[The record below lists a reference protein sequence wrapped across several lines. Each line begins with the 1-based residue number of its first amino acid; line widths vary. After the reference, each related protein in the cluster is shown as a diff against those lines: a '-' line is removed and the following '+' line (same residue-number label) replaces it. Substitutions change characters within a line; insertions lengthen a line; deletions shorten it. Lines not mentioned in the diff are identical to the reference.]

1 MTNIKKDRGDN
12 KVLKER
18 NPEKNF
24 DETQFMAD
32 IVLFF
37 CEKSLDEI
45 RTAKRNE
52 EITAVCNLYS
62 MINLMELRETAGFNC
77 DFGLIDRYRDIILKK
92 TMDSL
97 RMMGV
102 QTSETYRYNPYMACT
117 FTEACVDMDAAE
129 LDRLGN
135 GFTTKEEFKKTYICV
150 LSMILV
156 NVIYQSVY
164 MVFRARA
171 VKLPAFMLSGWPQ
184 LILAAV
190 TLSGVMAAMAYYF
203 RRCTASFVTEWKIRR
218 RLLRS
223 TKEKSSHVGLCGFLQ
238 KFRRRQNFLES
249 TD

>member
-1 MTNIKKDRGDN
+1 MTNIKKDRADN

-32 IVLFF
+32 IVLFY
-37 CEKSLDEI
+37 CQKSLDEI

-102 QTSETYRYNPYMACT
+102 QTSETYRYNPYMVCT
-117 FTEACVDMDAAE
+117 FTAACVDMDAAE

-135 GFTTKEEFKKTYICV
+135 GFTTKKEFKKTYICV

-203 RRCTASFVTEWKIRR
+203 RRCIASFVTEWKIRR

-223 TKEKSSHVGLCGFLQ
+223 TKEKSKHVGLCGFLQ
-238 KFRRRQNFLES
+238 KFRRRQNFIKK
-249 TD
+249 

>member
-1 MTNIKKDRGDN
+1 MTDMKKGIEE
-12 KVLKER
+12 KKILKER
-18 NPEKNF
+18 NPWKNF
-24 DETQFMAD
+24 DETRFMVE

-37 CEKSLDEI
+37 CERSLDEI

-52 EITAVCNLYS
+52 EMTAVCNLYS

-102 QTSETYRYNPYMACT
+102 QTSETYRYNPYMVCT
-117 FTEACVDMDAAE
+117 FTAACVDMDAAE

-135 GFTTKEEFKKTYICV
+135 GFTTKNEFKKTYICV

-156 NVIYQSVY
+156 NVIYQLVY
-164 MVFRARA
+164 MILRANA
-171 VKLPAFMLSGWPQ
+171 VKRPAFMHSGWPQ
-184 LILAAV
+184 LILAAI
-190 TLSGVMAAMAYYF
+190 TLSGIMAAMAYYF
-203 RRCTASFVTEWKIRR
+203 RRCIASLVTEWKIRR

-223 TKEKSSHVGLCGFLQ
+223 KKEK
-238 KFRRRQNFLES
+238 
-249 TD
+249 TIM

>member
-1 MTNIKKDRGDN
+1 MTNIKKERAGN
-12 KVLKER
+12 KVLKKR

-97 RMMGV
+97 RIMGV
-102 QTSETYRYNPYMACT
+102 QTSETYRYNPYMVCT
-117 FTEACVDMDAAE
+117 FTAACVDMDAAE

-135 GFTTKEEFKKTYICV
+135 GFTTKKEFKKTYICV

-164 MVFRARA
+164 MVFRAKA

-190 TLSGVMAAMAYYF
+190 TLSGVLAAMAYYF
-203 RRCTASFVTEWKIRR
+203 RRCIASFITEWKIRR

-223 TKEKSSHVGLCGFLQ
+223 TKEKNSRVGLCGFLQ
-238 KFRRRQNFLES
+238 KFRRRQNFIKK
-249 TD
+249 